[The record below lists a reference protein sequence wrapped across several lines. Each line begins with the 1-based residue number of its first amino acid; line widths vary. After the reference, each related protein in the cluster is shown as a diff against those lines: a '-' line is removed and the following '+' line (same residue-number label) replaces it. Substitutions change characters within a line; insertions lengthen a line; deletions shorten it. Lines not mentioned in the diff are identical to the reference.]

1 MGYAP
6 EHDVSGIAD
15 PFLQVKLLHVLRLL
29 GRKNAE
35 TSDAMNDILAQVA
48 TNTETAKNA
57 GNAILYECV
66 QTIMQIESEGGLRV
80 LAVNILGRFLLNRDN
95 NIRYVAL
102 NTLSK
107 VVTEDVQAVQ
117 RHRNTIVDCLKDP
130 DVSIRTRAL
139 ELIYALANESN
150 IRTLAR
156 EMLNYL
162 VVCSA
167 ELKPDLCSKIAD
179 VVDRFAPSKRWQ
191 IDTLITT
198 LSIAGNNLENDR
210 ITSSLICLIAQ
221 CTQLHSYIVHKLYQA
236 IQDDMSQQGLV
247 HVSIWCCGEYG
258 QLLLQEPP
266 ADENLK
272 DDSGAATA
280 SQVIDLISKAM
291 RLHSATELTKSFS
304 LNALLKL
311 TSRLGDPSVQ
321 ARLLKLIGTY
331 QHSMKLELQ
340 QRSVE
345 YKVLLQP
352 EWASLKTDVLAQMP
366 IIDEEK
372 MRQRQGRADSKKSS
386 LDSDD
391 EDGPSGV
398 SVSISAQAP
407 AAAAPAAPPVQNSLL
422 DLDDIFGA
430 NPAPAAAPT
439 SAPANDLLTDIFA
452 APAPM
457 QPAQPAAPA
466 GGGLLDLMATP
477 SMPPAQA
484 APQTMMPAAA
494 PAAPGAF
501 QVYDKNGLS
510 VSFSLQPNAQT
521 KTTKITATFTNSTA
535 VPMTGLL
542 FQCAVPKY
550 ITLQMSPAS
559 SSEVPPNRSGTAS
572 QIVTIQNT
580 MQGQKSVM
588 MRLKI
593 QFSQNGQVIDDLA
606 QVSNFPPHL

>member
-1 MGYAP
+1 
-6 EHDVSGIAD
+6 
-15 PFLQVKLLHVLRLL
+15 
-29 GRKNAE
+29 
-35 TSDAMNDILAQVA
+35 
-48 TNTETAKNA
+48 
-57 GNAILYECV
+57 
-66 QTIMQIESEGGLRV
+66 
-80 LAVNILGRFLLNRDN
+80 
-95 NIRYVAL
+95 
-102 NTLSK
+102 
-107 VVTEDVQAVQ
+107 
-117 RHRNTIVDCLKDP
+117 
-130 DVSIRTRAL
+130 
-139 ELIYALANESN
+139 
-150 IRTLAR
+150 
-156 EMLNYL
+156 
-162 VVCSA
+162 
-167 ELKPDLCSKIAD
+167 
-179 VVDRFAPSKRWQ
+179 
-191 IDTLITT
+191 
-198 LSIAGNNLENDR
+198 
-210 ITSSLICLIAQ
+210 
-221 CTQLHSYIVHKLYQA
+221 
-236 IQDDMSQQGLV
+236 
-247 HVSIWCCGEYG
+247 
-258 QLLLQEPP
+258 
-266 ADENLK
+266 
-272 DDSGAATA
+272 
-280 SQVIDLISKAM
+280 
-291 RLHSATELTKSFS
+291 
-304 LNALLKL
+304 
-311 TSRLGDPSVQ
+311 
-321 ARLLKLIGTY
+321 
-331 QHSMKLELQ
+331 MKLELQ

-366 IIDEEK
+366 IIDEEQ

-386 LDSDD
+386 LDDD
-391 EDGPSGV
+391 DDDDGPSGM
-398 SVSISAQAP
+398 SVSISAEAP
-407 AAAAPAAPPVQNSLL
+407 ASGAAPAAPPVQKDLL

-439 SAPANDLLTDIFA
+439 SAAAAAPANDLLSDIFA

-466 GGGLLDLMATP
+466 GGGLLDLMGTP
-477 SMPPAQA
+477 SMPPTQA

>member
-1 MGYAP
+1 M
-6 EHDVSGIAD
+6 
-15 PFLQVKLLHVLRLL
+15 LHVLRLL

-107 VVTEDVQAVQ
+107 VVNEDVQAVQ

-162 VVCSA
+162 VVCNS

-272 DDSGAATA
+272 DESAAATA

-291 RLHSATELTKSFS
+291 RLHSATELTKSFC

-311 TSRLGDPSVQ
+311 TTRLNDPSVQ

-345 YKVLLQP
+345 YKILLQP
-352 EWASLKTDVLAQMP
+352 EWASLKADVLAQMP

-372 MRQRQGRADSKKSS
+372 MRQRQGRGDSMKKSS
-386 LDSDD
+386 GDDDFDDDSP
-391 EDGPSGV
+391 GMSM
-398 SVSISAQAP
+398 SISSAAP
-407 AAAAPAAPPVQNSLL
+407 SPAPAAPTGGGDLL

-439 SAPANDLLTDIFA
+439 SAAAPAPTNDLLSDIFA
-452 APAPM
+452 APAATPM
-457 QPAQPAAPA
+457 QPSAPA
-466 GGGLLDLMATP
+466 GGGTYLHLVFFC
-477 SMPPAQA
+477 
-484 APQTMMPAAA
+484 
-494 PAAPGAF
+494 G
-501 QVYDKNGLS
+501 
-510 VSFSLQPNAQT
+510 SF
-521 KTTKITATFTNSTA
+521 F
-535 VPMTGLL
+535 
-542 FQCAVPKY
+542 
-550 ITLQMSPAS
+550 
-559 SSEVPPNRSGTAS
+559 
-572 QIVTIQNT
+572 
-580 MQGQKSVM
+580 
-588 MRLKI
+588 
-593 QFSQNGQVIDDLA
+593 
-606 QVSNFPPHL
+606 